1 MNNKQN
7 ELDNYSFIIE
17 TTKTPYS
24 NIDKFLSSKDS
35 KTVEKIWYTYLTT
48 NDPDCNKNS
57 KKRMYL
63 VLITQIKQHITNV
76 LMQKI
81 ERV

>member
-35 KTVEKIWYTYLTT
+35 KTVEKIFCKYF
-48 NDPDCNKNS
+48 PKNS
-57 KKRMYL
+57 KMIIDKA
-63 VLITQIKQHITNV
+63 K
-76 LMQKI
+76 
-81 ERV
+81 